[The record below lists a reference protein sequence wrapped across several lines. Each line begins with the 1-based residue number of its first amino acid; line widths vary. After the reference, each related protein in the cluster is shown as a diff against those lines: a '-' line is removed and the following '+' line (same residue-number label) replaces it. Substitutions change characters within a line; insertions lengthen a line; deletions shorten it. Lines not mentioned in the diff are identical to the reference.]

1 MFIKLLELYKKLIS
15 NNKKSIPIHIILCI
29 IVIFISFVGGLIA
42 GAKNQ
47 NKIVIVAYVLLI
59 LFTFITCV
67 LYYRLRENSLEND
80 IEDYNEN
87 VLGKLESKIDELK
100 MGSNK
105 CIKILIEQCKE
116 YEKVEKDGGLK
127 KIKYIFGI
135 AIIPLITSAGK
146 IIFSQM
152 DDKGKIAILIVSA
165 LVIGVGVVILNLLYE
180 SYINIIYDY
189 NYYAKKM
196 RYDLE
201 LILALRKLKN
211 N

>member
-87 VLGKLESKIDELK
+87 VLGKLESKLDELK

-135 AIIPLITSAGK
+135 AIIPLITSA
-146 IIFSQM
+146 
-152 DDKGKIAILIVSA
+152 GKIAILIVSA